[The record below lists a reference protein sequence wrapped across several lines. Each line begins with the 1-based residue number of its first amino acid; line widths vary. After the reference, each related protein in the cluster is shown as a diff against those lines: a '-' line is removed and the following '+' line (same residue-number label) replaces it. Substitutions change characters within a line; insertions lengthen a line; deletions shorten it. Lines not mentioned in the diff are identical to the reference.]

1 MGNMESRSRLFG
13 SALQFCWR
21 LGVGLVF
28 FCAASSVFMAGVG
41 WLNISLPPWTAGVA
55 GLLIALLFD
64 RVAKK
69 NLDASSFQVWSH
81 VPVWQLGAV
90 LGVFTLVLAAVAYF
104 LLTTFSV
111 DPLCHHGI
119 TNSILAFGAPA
130 RDLGAPDRF
139 LPYHALGNLLAAT
152 LASAI
157 KPADPS
163 SAVEISL
170 DIVSLGSLAVFLAIV
185 SVFFVL
191 LLPVFD
197 SSRRPGPLWLCFI
210 YVLLVF
216 GAGPAALAHLMPDV
230 LESAD
235 CYPEFAALT
244 FHPLLQYLGRR
255 SAVPAFAIF
264 VVFLCVLLL
273 SSKGAFARRW
283 IPWAILTA
291 CFVALAY
298 SSLDMF
304 IAAVLLLLTALFLRN
319 LRGTVVL
326 GLGALAVAIP
336 FVIFQG
342 GFLTASFFNVPL
354 PEAKSFFAWEL
365 RAPSLVGFFRG
376 HNLAGVSLSELFA
389 WKVLAVEFPWFL
401 LSIPTVGGLL
411 SYQKPSARRAW
422 VFLLLVLSTL
432 MLAVPFFVFFVFSPW
447 DLHRLFFWPTL
458 FAAMLTPIILVHWT
472 RSRAVLSVLVA
483 VLLTISCGSA
493 LMRIFLREPSEQ
505 EALTGRTSQEFRARL
520 GFDPQHDKTWVA
532 SAGAQSL
539 LFMNGCRVLATP
551 FGTAGPVYYVYP
563 PLLLDAL
570 VQNRL
575 AASDTGGANMAL
587 LTADDLAFL
596 RENHRG
602 EIEVLKDFELFNDT
616 NPLRVFVV
624 RLGDAEN
631 HVSP

>member
-1 MGNMESRSRLFG
+1 MGKMESRSRLFG

-21 LGVGLVF
+21 LGVGFVF
-28 FCAASSVFMAGVG
+28 FCAASSVFLAGVG
-41 WLNISLPPWTAGVA
+41 WLNLSLPPWTAGLA
-55 GLLIALLFD
+55 GLLAAFLFD

-69 NLDASSFQVWSH
+69 TFDASSFQVWNH
-81 VPVWQLGAV
+81 VLVWQLGAV

-104 LLTTFSV
+104 LLATFSV

-130 RDLGAPDRF
+130 RDLGAADRF

-157 KPADPS
+157 EPANPS
-163 SAVEISL
+163 SAVEVSL

-191 LLPVFD
+191 LLWVFN
-197 SSRRPGPLWLCFI
+197 SSRQLGPLWLCVV
-210 YVLLVF
+210 YLLLVF

-283 IPWAILTA
+283 IPWAILAA
-291 CFVALAY
+291 CFVALSY

-304 IAAVLLLLTALFLRN
+304 MAAVLLMFTALSLRN
-319 LRGTVVL
+319 SRGTAVL
-326 GLGALAVAIP
+326 GLGALAVAVP
-336 FVIFQG
+336 FIIFQG
-342 GFLTASFFNVPL
+342 GFLTASFFNAPL

-376 HNLAGVSLSELFA
+376 HNLVGVSLSELFA
-389 WKVLAVEFPWFL
+389 WKALAVEFPWIL
-401 LSIPTVGGLL
+401 LSIPAAGWLL
-411 SYQKPSARRAW
+411 SCQKPSAPRAW
-422 VFLLLVLSTL
+422 IFLLLALSTL

-458 FAAMLTPIILVHWT
+458 LAAILTPIALVEFI
-472 RSRAVLSVLVA
+472 RSRAVLSVSVA
-483 VLLTISCGSA
+483 VLLAVSCGSA
-493 LMRIFLREPSEQ
+493 LMRIFLRETNEQ
-505 EALTGRTSQEFRARL
+505 EALTGRAAQEFRARL
-520 GFDPQHDKTWVA
+520 GFDPQDDKAWVA

-539 LFMNGCRVLATP
+539 LFMNGCRVLAAP

-575 AASDTGGANMAL
+575 VSSDTGGANMAL
-587 LTADDLAFL
+587 LNADDLAFL
-596 RENHRG
+596 RENRRG
-602 EIEVLKDFELFNDT
+602 RIEVLKDFELFNDT

-624 RLGDAEN
+624 RLGDAES